1 MSGFSTELMEHLGPR
16 LDETAKEYMFR
27 IRGSASRMDR
37 LICDLLELG
46 RLGTID
52 LPIETVELEAVVQ
65 KAMVPLENDLK
76 QKRAEINFQ
85 QPLLPVRASS
95 VMLEQ
100 VFANLL
106 GNALKFV
113 VAEAVPRI
121 QVWSELRDEMVR
133 VCVQDNGIGIKPEHA
148 KKLFQPF
155 SRLVNGTE
163 YPGTGIGLAIVRK
176 GVERMGGRVGVDS
189 EPGKGSC
196 FWLELPAA
204 ANVPDLTPG

>member
-1 MSGFSTELMEHLGPR
+1 
-16 LDETAKEYMFR
+16 
-27 IRGSASRMDR
+27 
-37 LICDLLELG
+37 LLELG

-52 LPIETVELEAVVQ
+52 LPVETVQLEEVVR
-65 KAMVPLENDLK
+65 KALVPLENDLK
-76 QKRAEINFQ
+76 EKHAEIQFQ
-85 QPLLPVRASS
+85 QPLLPVRGSP

-113 VAEAVPRI
+113 APEAVPQIR
-121 QVWSELRDEMVR
+121 VWSELRDGMVR
-133 VCVQDNGIGIKPEHA
+133 ICIRDNGIGIKPEHA

-189 EPGKGSC
+189 QPGKGSC
-196 FWLELPAA
+196 FWVELPPAGT
-204 ANVPDLTPG
+204 V